1 MFIFKTMAHE
11 DFEEYIRQGEP
22 VKSER
27 SKAWQMAIGLQ
38 KVDGL
43 QTSAYL
49 TETAKLHIEGD
60 ITIGE
65 AKQRIN
71 SYYQTQ
77 AARNENAE
85 ERTEE
90 ADKVATR
97 ITELLGEHTFTLAPT
112 DLRNRTLHI
121 DWDKELAQSATDNVS
136 KCQIGTLDCT
146 LLEMALLQLIKE
158 KPTATQKEWPKR

>member
-1 MFIFKTMAHE
+1 MRVTH
-11 DFEEYIRQGEP
+11 
-22 VKSER
+22 S
-27 SKAWQMAIGLQ
+27 
-38 KVDGL
+38 
-43 QTSAYL
+43 
-49 TETAKLHIEGD
+49 
-60 ITIGE
+60 
-65 AKQRIN
+65 
-71 SYYQTQ
+71 
-77 AARNENAE
+77 
-85 ERTEE
+85 

-97 ITELLGEHTFTLAPT
+97 ITELLGEHTKEET